1 MQIFP
6 RIPTVHLAKQ
16 VGNTRRANFE
26 SANPSQ
32 RELTEHWHDVFGS
45 LWRGGIL
52 AASSPCRGSFRA
64 SNDTTVRRH
73 RRRVTA

>member
-6 RIPTVHLAKQ
+6 KIPTVHLAKQ
-16 VGNTRRANFE
+16 VGNTRRANFA

-45 LWRGGIL
+45 LWSGSIL
-52 AASSPCRGSFRA
+52 AATSPCRGRCPA
-64 SNDTTVRRH
+64 SNDMMVRRH